1 MSVQSLS
8 GVRLSVA
15 PWTVAHQTPLSVE
28 FSSRN
33 TGVGC
38 HFLLQGIFLTQ
49 GSNPYLLCF
58 LHWQSDSLPIAPL
71 GKPPGNVQGG
81 LKILSLGTRHPVEGL
96 IAILS
101 YSKGVALTTQFSKFR
116 EETSVFTLFISSRY
130 LSMGASQWLSMKMSS
145 AEDIGLIPDWKR
157 YTGEGNGNPSQYY

>member
-1 MSVQSLS
+1 MSAQSLS
-8 GVRLSVA
+8 GVRFSVA
-15 PWTVAHQTPLSVE
+15 PWTLARQTPLSVE

-38 HFLLQGIFLTQ
+38 HFLLEGIFLTQ

-96 IAILS
+96 FAILS
-101 YSKGVALTTQFSKFR
+101 YSKGVALSTYFSKFR

-145 AEDIGLIPDWKR
+145 AKCQCRRHRFD
-157 YTGEGNGNPSQYY
+157 S